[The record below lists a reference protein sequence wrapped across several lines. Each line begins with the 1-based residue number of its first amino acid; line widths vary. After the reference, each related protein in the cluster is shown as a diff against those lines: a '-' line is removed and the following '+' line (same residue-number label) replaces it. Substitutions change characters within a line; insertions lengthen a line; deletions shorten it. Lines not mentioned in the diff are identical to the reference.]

1 MYDATSIK
9 AMVKN
14 KRADFFE
21 YKKDNLWYKTEDGFE
36 FPVPIED
43 IGDGI
48 FKASEKA
55 ITLMRYIRKHL
66 ADIEEGKQNE
76 TNEINT

>member
-1 MYDATSIK
+1 
-9 AMVKN
+9 MVKDKGAN
-14 KRADFFE
+14 FTH
-21 YKKDNLWYKTEDGFE
+21 YKKGELWYITDDDFE

-66 ADIEEGKQNE
+66 DDIEEGN
-76 TNEINT
+76 TNEDDS